1 MKRTLLFTAL
11 FAGLFA
17 AAPSFAQ
24 YYDDDVRLEE
34 RDYNRDGR
42 FADAFN
48 DGYVD
53 DELTELQRQ
62 LEELRDDP
70 RVERFAMRELAE
82 AERTVDELVA
92 EDNVDADDLGE
103 AADEIEAVRLAAI
116 EGARRARWD
125 RDEFETAYGE
135 DSPYDDRFFERDD
148 YAGRDEDSDDRA
160 HADARSARS
169 EAERARAD
177 AEAQREAA
185 LAAQLEAEHEK
196 NRNARLRA
204 QLGNLQSKETERG
217 LVVTIGDV
225 LFETG
230 KSELKSGATR
240 NLDKLVAAMKSSP
253 DATVIVEGHTDSV
266 GKHDYNVAL
275 SNRRANAV
283 RNYLVKKGIAA
294 RRIEA
299 SGLGPDHPVA
309 TNKTATGRQQNRRV
323 ELIFQS
329 DEEAP
334 RVARDSRDD

>member
-11 FAGLFA
+11 FFA
-17 AAPSFAQ
+17 VVPAYAQ
-24 YYDDDVRLEE
+24 YYDEDVRLEE
-34 RDYNRDGR
+34 RDYNRDDR
-42 FADAFN
+42 FADAWN

-62 LEELRDDP
+62 LEELRRDP
-70 RVERFAMRELAE
+70 RVERFAMRELAL
-82 AERTVDELVA
+82 AEESIGELSQ
-92 EDNVDADDLGE
+92 EDNIDADDLGE
-103 AADEIEAVRLAAI
+103 AADEIEAVRMAAI
-116 EGARRARWD
+116 EGARRAGWD
-125 RDEFETAYGE
+125 RDEFETAYGD
-135 DSPYDDRFFERDD
+135 DSPYDERFFERDD
-148 YAGRDEDSDDRA
+148 YAREEGSDDRA
-160 HADARSARS
+160 NARARDARS
-169 EAERARAD
+169 EADRARAD

-204 QLGNLQSKETERG
+204 ELGNLQSKETERG

-240 NLDKLVAAMKSSP
+240 NLDKLVAAMKKAP

-266 GKHDYNVAL
+266 GKHNYNVAL

-309 TNKTATGRQQNRRV
+309 TNKTAAGRQQNRRV
-323 ELIFQS
+323 ELIFQG

-334 RVARDSRDD
+334 QVARDE